1 MSFSTDS
8 STRKRE
14 NVSSHKTLLSEGSTT
29 RGEARPDCLD
39 SQNDKTVKT
48 PEKSTED
55 ILANFGMTLERDP
68 ENAFQHLPD
77 QLHPEVKSAC
87 IKFVEEGR
95 AKMDDE
101 EIELGRMFKDFRK
114 RCKERSSPTTKWER
128 EDILPRFEKDPKSA
142 FQILTDQEVSA
153 IGKEERKEVRQ
164 KCVEWIERER
174 SKKGDKEQALGKL
187 YKDWRNKR
195 KRKMKRKRE
204 DIPWEVKFRGDLRR
218 TYPKRNTR
226 PPQKITYSVRGGSS
240 KYPENATTWLLQG
253 NFDQL
258 PSY

>member
-1 MSFSTDS
+1 MAS
-8 STRKRE
+8 STGSSSSKRDYSQ
-14 NVSSHKTLLSEGSTT
+14 NTLLQESDSTT
-29 RGEARPDCLD
+29 SGVAHPDCVHD
-39 SQNDKTVKT
+39 QRECTGET
-48 PEKSTED
+48 PEQSTED
-55 ILANFGMTLERDP
+55 ILANFSMTLERDP

-95 AKMDDE
+95 AKMDEE
-101 EIELGRMFKDFRK
+101 EIELGRMFKDMRK
-114 RCKERSSPTTKWER
+114 RCKDCSSPTTKCDM
-128 EDILPRFEKDPKSA
+128 EDILSRFEKDPKSA
-142 FQILTDQEVSA
+142 LQTLTDQEVSA

-174 SKKGDKEQALGKL
+174 SKMDEKEQALGKL
-187 YKDWRNKR
+187 FKGWRKEGKR
-195 KRKMKRKRE
+195 KGKRKRE
-204 DIPWEVKFRGDLRR
+204 DIPWEEKFRGDMRR
-218 TYPKRNTR
+218 TYPKRNRR
-226 PPQKITYSVRGGSS
+226 PPEKITYSVRGGSS